1 MISFFWKTG
10 YYFNQYFYTYK
21 LNFTLYNFYQYHYA
35 VNYYFFKILIW
46 RCDCGLINNTLPS
59 NLLVLNKKGV
69 WIYMKTLILINQS
82 DRLKFMLNYLIVTS
96 FPVLVD
102 LRLIEAFNL
111 LIYYLTR
118 TYKGISLMINRP
130 LFRRTRGRTYSSA
143 KNKIR
148 MMNPLLKRWWGLYK

>member
-1 MISFFWKTG
+1 
-10 YYFNQYFYTYK
+10 
-21 LNFTLYNFYQYHYA
+21 
-35 VNYYFFKILIW
+35 
-46 RCDCGLINNTLPS
+46 
-59 NLLVLNKKGV
+59 
-69 WIYMKTLILINQS
+69 MKTLILINQS